1 MDDIQQQ
8 SLCQAL
14 VENLAAGFEQVV
26 QAYQHRLYGF
36 ALRLCGSP
44 RDAEEIAQDA
54 FVRAYRALVGY
65 DDARLRGL
73 KLRPWLFQ
81 IALNV
86 YRNRIRRRRVA
97 ESPLDDGDED
107 SAPMRIEGEPRE
119 RPDVAFDTSEESREL
134 AAFIAAQPEH
144 LRTAVVLRHV
154 EGLPYDEIAALLGQ
168 PVGTVKAHVHR
179 GTRLLRNALAA
190 RYSLTEVR

>member
-8 SLCQAL
+8 ALCQAL

-26 QAYQHRLYGF
+26 LAYQHRLYGF

-54 FVRAYRALVGY
+54 FVRAYRALAGY
-65 DDARLRGL
+65 DAARRRAL
-73 KLRPWLFQ
+73 KIRPWLFQ
-81 IALNV
+81 IALNI
-86 YRNRIRRRRVA
+86 YRNRLRRRHVA
-97 ESPLDDGDED
+97 ETPLDVGDED
-107 SAPMRIEGEPRE
+107 SPPMRIEADSRE
-119 RPDVAFDTSEESREL
+119 RPDVAFDSSEESRDL
-134 AAFIAAQPEH
+134 AALIAAQPEH

-154 EGLPYDEIAALLGQ
+154 EGLSYDEIAALLDQ

-179 GTRLLRNALAA
+179 GTRLLRSALASRYALSEA
-190 RYSLTEVR
+190 R